1 MKVNKKGASL
11 AFVIVVVL
19 ALFILSSALCAAAA
33 RSISLTKEST
43 DGREAY
49 LKAKSA
55 IEYAK
60 TQFYLNAESGNCSA
74 FSVVP
79 SGDGFS
85 VSEARSPD
93 GTSCLAECSS
103 TDNGQTWKITAKA
116 KYRNSNLFRTLSYSF
131 RLTLQR
137 NKTVT
142 GFLSAG
148 GKLGDSEY
156 ISSDGQFENPADYPI
171 VVMQSVYTS
180 QSAKAPEMYFINPK
194 AEYCFKTKGSG
205 SYNLGLTA
213 RLLYFDG
220 TIKADP
226 PAPDSKI
233 SLTLHGMADGGST
246 LSTGY
251 AGLVYFHK
259 AKVECRLDG
268 TTFPETGTLNGM
280 YYFRENTDLFDKSSY
295 FGYQLVPVPQADQ
308 RSEKL
313 TLGGKTL
320 AEYYAGVQYID
331 SIAEEIEKTKEDV
344 HPLLD
349 AKQAGWLHDT
359 KFTAGS
365 HSNPESDV
373 FIYTDSRYYDD
384 WMNVHSASISYRA
397 RSILLLKQA
406 WDTTIKIPDASVN
419 FQTGTFW
426 FCAQQTASYPWA
438 ASSVT
443 VTSPAIKSSVP
454 YDVPC
459 IAAATENSKCFLNSP
474 DDTDVTLIL
483 PRGLAIKPSGAGE
496 YLLLPAGTYSVPS
509 GTDLLTLPADWT
521 KLKKEPESPDGSYAG
536 VSITPL
542 GYSNS

>member
-1 MKVNKKGASL
+1 MEESNMKVNKKGASL

-171 VVMQSVYTS
+171 VIKQTVHTS
-180 QSAKAPEMYFINPK
+180 QPCTAPEMYFLNTGD
-194 AEYCFKTKGSG
+194 CFITKGSG
-205 SYNLGLTA
+205 TYDLKLTA
-213 RLLYFDG
+213 RLFYFGG
-220 TIKADP
+220 TVKADSH
-226 PAPDSKI
+226 ANDSVV
-233 SLTLHGMADGGST
+233 SLSLHGLPGS
-246 LSTGY
+246 SIRGY
-251 AGLVYFHK
+251 AGLVYFNH
-259 AKVECRLDG
+259 AKIEIPLDG
-268 TTFPETGTLNGM
+268 GKTEICELDGL
-280 YYFRENTDLFDKSSY
+280 YYFKENTNLFKKNTVNLSDS
-295 FGYQLVPVPQADQ
+295 QLARVPE
-308 RSEKL
+308 SEKYSNEL
-313 TLGGKTL
+313 KLGGKTL
-320 AEYYAGVQYID
+320 AEYSASVEYIKKNAD
-331 SIAEEIEKTKEDV
+331 L
-344 HPLLD
+344 LLD
-349 AKQAGWLHDT
+349 AKQQGWLTDT
-359 KFTAGS
+359 KFNVG
-365 HSNPESDV
+365 NFSDLGKDIS
-373 FIYTDSRYYDD
+373 IYTDDQYYDN
-384 WMNVHSASISYRA
+384 WMNAHSDISYKA

-406 WDTTIKIPDASVN
+406 WDTKIKIPNVSVT
-419 FQTGTFW
+419 FQTSTFW